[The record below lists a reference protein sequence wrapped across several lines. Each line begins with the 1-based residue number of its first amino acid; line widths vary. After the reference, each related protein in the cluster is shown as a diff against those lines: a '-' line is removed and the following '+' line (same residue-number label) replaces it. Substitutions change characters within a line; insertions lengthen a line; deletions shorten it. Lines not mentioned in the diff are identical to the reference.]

1 MARKSSVLRCSNC
14 GGSDIRFDEKSGKLR
29 CEQCRSLIDGV
40 MANGADDISMLKGK
54 IISGG
59 AKKIIDSKTMITMK
73 CSACGAEVTV
83 NTDEATSARCPW
95 CRHVLSISD
104 KLPNGAIPDLI
115 LPFKV
120 THEAAVEEVKAY
132 IRRNRSL
139 AKRKFVEDFND
150 DAVVGIYL
158 PYMVV
163 DMNVHAKMSGD
174 GEIETRHYVVRHG
187 RSEYTRYDA
196 NLYHVSREFDLEIDD
211 LTVEASSDRLNQ
223 NVLTNTNNVVNAIM
237 PFDTENAVEWDP
249 RYVRGYSCERR
260 DVDIEDVDKRVRLQ
274 VEDIMKYRMRNVID
288 QYNRGVRWDKM
299 SLDRNGAKW
308 KTAYLPV
315 WLYSYLDEKPN
326 GKSTLHYVAVNG
338 RTRETVGSTPIEWS
352 RVIFR
357 AISVPLVMFIINMAM
372 GTLARNGVGNKIL
385 TEIVVILSL
394 IGLFWLPI
402 SIFNYVFSTRGAR
415 NKIARHVHEKDTRAV
430 IKNVKCEDVIFTELR
445 ELEFNVMIGRND
457 NTIKGVLQMEDKF
470 PKQLAK
476 TMTLIML
483 AIFGMFALAC
493 AMSYNAASYSD
504 KKGDTLFEEFIEGMK
519 GNRSIRLR

>member
-14 GGSDIRFDEKSGKLR
+14 GGSDIRFDEKSGKLK

-83 NTDEATSARCPW
+83 NTDEATSVRCPW
-95 CRHVLSISD
+95 CRHILSISD

-132 IRRNRSL
+132 IRKNRSL

-174 GEIETRHYVVRHG
+174 GEVETRHYVVRHG

-223 NVLTNTNNVVNAIM
+223 NVLTNTNNVINAIM

-326 GKSTLHYVAVNG
+326 GKSRMYI
-338 RTRETVGSTPIEWS
+338 RT
-352 RVIFR
+352 
-357 AISVPLVMFIINMAM
+357 
-372 GTLARNGVGNKIL
+372 
-385 TEIVVILSL
+385 
-394 IGLFWLPI
+394 
-402 SIFNYVFSTRGAR
+402 
-415 NKIARHVHEKDTRAV
+415 
-430 IKNVKCEDVIFTELR
+430 
-445 ELEFNVMIGRND
+445 
-457 NTIKGVLQMEDKF
+457 
-470 PKQLAK
+470 K
-476 TMTLIML
+476 T
-483 AIFGMFALAC
+483 F
-493 AMSYNAASYSD
+493 
-504 KKGDTLFEEFIEGMK
+504 
-519 GNRSIRLR
+519 